1 MQLHKNLIKKGS
13 HVYMYICIIYVF
25 MYIYIYVYICVGSFC
40 KYIIHILK
48 VTLHG
53 TRTMPDS
60 QRYP

>member
-1 MQLHKNLIKKGS
+1 M
-13 HVYMYICIIYVF
+13 
-25 MYIYIYVYICVGSFC
+25 YICVGSFC

-60 QRYP
+60 QRYPLNLYLISRFKNV